1 VIQLKLEDIR
11 KIWESD
17 NYIDIAFKEYLK
29 FRNSDIYNEKY
40 KFDILN
46 ELNNQLQNIRIT
58 PDNVVSIIE
67 MLRDKNPL
75 SGSFVNWRD
84 LDNLLKIAKE
94 EPMKVSKVINE
105 LYDESIDLLKRID
118 DFISSISENNFNY
131 SPGTPLIGYLLASYD
146 LTKYPLYKD
155 ETWTNFLHDFGIEEK
170 FGSKAEK
177 YVMYYQVCNMLKNF
191 FEEKG
196 FLHNS
201 NILEIQDFVY
211 CVFSRVYKDLAF
223 KISIKYLKQKAEF
236 INALM
241 NDENFIDY
249 LNKLD
254 KEYVKKLFEKYSES
268 EKINKIRFLIAEKL
282 LNGNITIEDL
292 ESFKE
297 EVTSSEEKDILKP
310 WNNFRILFPFYYEK
324 YKEKSKIELEK
335 LVKLVFE
342 NFRKD
347 LERKNDLEYHFV
359 DFYGPQNFGTN
370 VCWFALYP
378 KKNQTHQ
385 KSAQLGLAI
394 YPNFIDFGLWFGS
407 EVVRKLSYD
416 SDIEKLENVEL
427 LNLEDVIKKFKEDY
441 KDFIKIS
448 EEFYQKFIK
457 VPHSPEPSGDKGVNL
472 LNWNKPLEIKS
483 LLFEEK
489 EILLSQIST
498 SLASGKHIILIGP
511 PGTGKSKLAKE
522 ICESFG
528 VEYEFVTAVSD
539 WSTFDTIGGYRPNVD
554 GTLYFDEGIFL
565 KALKSKNNKKLKWL
579 IIDEINRADID
590 KSFGPLFSVL
600 AGDKVTL
607 SFKTNSGKNIV
618 IMNENEEQQ
627 EIEDENVYV
636 LPKDFRIIGTMN
648 TYDKTS
654 LYELSYAFMRRF
666 AFIYVGI
673 PKNINTSL
681 VESFLNKWGIED
693 KSINEINLKEGL
705 TEVWNIINKY
715 RQVGP
720 AIIKDIANFVSLNGD
735 YTSAI
740 ILYVFPQFEGV
751 PENKIRQF
759 VEELKKSTIKD
770 FSKNEEVLKNFI
782 GDFFGISLE

>member
-1 VIQLKLEDIR
+1 MKLEDIS

-17 NYIDIAFKEYLK
+17 NYIDIAFEEYLK
-29 FRNSDIYNEKY
+29 FRNSDNYGEKY

-46 ELNNQLQNIRIT
+46 ELNNQLQNTRIT
-58 PDNVVSIIE
+58 PDNVISIID
-67 MLRDKNPL
+67 LLKNKNPS

-84 LDNLLKIAKE
+84 LDNLLKISKE
-94 EPMKVSKVINE
+94 EPIKVSRVLNE

-118 DFISSISENNFNY
+118 NFISAISKNNLNY

-146 LTKYPLYKD
+146 LAKYPLYKD
-155 ETWTNFLHDFGIEEK
+155 EIWRNFLNDFGIEEK

-177 YVMYYQVCNMLKNF
+177 YFMYYQVCNMLKNF
-191 FEEKG
+191 FKEKG
-196 FLHNS
+196 FLHNP
-201 NILEIQDFVY
+201 NMLEIQDFIY
-211 CVFSRVYKDLAF
+211 CVFSRAYKDLVF

-292 ESFKE
+292 ENFKE
-297 EVTSSEEKDILKP
+297 EVASSEEKDILRNM
-310 WNNFRILFPFYYEK
+310 NNFRILFPFYYEK
-324 YKEKSKIELEK
+324 YKEKVKIELNK
-335 LVKLVFE
+335 LVGLVFE
-342 NFRKD
+342 ALKKELDINDD
-347 LERKNDLEYHFV
+347 LEFHYV
-359 DFYGPQNFGTN
+359 DFYGSRNFATDH
-370 VCWFALYP
+370 CWFALYP

-385 KSAQLGLAI
+385 KAAQLFVEIFPNYVNYGLYVALDEKEKVFYNDDKI
-394 YPNFIDFGLWFGS
+394 S
-407 EVVRKLSYD
+407 E
-416 SDIEKLENVEL
+416 ENVDLISLKE
-427 LNLEDVIKKFKEDY
+427 VIKKFKNVY
-441 KDFIKIS
+441 KDFIKIN
-448 EEFYQKFIK
+448 EEIYQKFINFSS
-457 VPHSPEPSGDKGVNL
+457 SPGILEEKEISKIKWDK
-472 LNWNKPLEIKS
+472 KLEINN

-489 EILLSQIST
+489 EIILSQIST

-565 KALKSKNNKKLKWL
+565 KALKSKHNKKLKWL

-590 KSFGPLFSVL
+590 KAFGPLFSVL
-600 AGDKVTL
+600 VGDKVTL

-636 LPKDFRIIGTMN
+636 LPKDLRIIGTMN

-673 PKNINTSL
+673 PKNINTNL
-681 VESFLNKWGIED
+681 VESFLNKWEIED

-715 RQVGP
+715 RPVGP

-759 VEELKKSTIKD
+759 VEELKKSNIKD

>member
-1 VIQLKLEDIR
+1 MIKLKLEDIR

-17 NYIDIAFKEYLK
+17 NYIDIAFEEYLK

-58 PDNVVSIIE
+58 PDNVISIIE
-67 MLRDKNPL
+67 MLKDKNPS

-84 LDNLLKIAKE
+84 LDNLLKIVKE
-94 EPMKVSKVINE
+94 DPVKSSRVINE

-118 DFISSISENNFNY
+118 DFISAISENNFNY

-155 ETWTNFLHDFGIEEK
+155 EIWTNFLHDFGIEEK

-191 FEEKG
+191 FEENG
-196 FLHNS
+196 FLHDQ

-211 CVFSRVYKDLAF
+211 CVFSGSYKDLVF
-223 KISIKYLKQKAEF
+223 KISIKYLKQKSEF
-236 INALM
+236 LDVLT

-268 EKINKIRFLIAEKL
+268 EKVNKIRFLVAEKL

-292 ESFKE
+292 ENFKE
-297 EVTSSEEKDILKP
+297 EVASKEEKDILRS
-310 WNNFRILFPFYYEK
+310 WDNFKILFPFYYEK
-324 YKEKSKIELEK
+324 YKEKVKNEISKILELILIE
-335 LVKLVFE
+335 LDVKD
-342 NFRKD
+342 D
-347 LERKNDLEYHFV
+347 LETHIQ
-359 DFYGPQNFGTN
+359 DFYGPQSFGAKH
-370 VCWFALYP
+370 CYCCLYL
-378 KKNQTHQ
+378 KKNESHQ
-385 KSAQLGLAI
+385 KSAQLSIVIHPDAI
-394 YPNFIDFGLWFGS
+394 YYGLTIGVKVK
-407 EVVRKLSYD
+407 EKLSYNENV
-416 SDIEKLENVEL
+416 EKLEDIEFVSLNKIVE
-427 LNLEDVIKKFKEDY
+427 KFKEVY

-448 EEFYQKFIK
+448 EEFYQKFIGGQNPPK
-457 VPHSPEPSGDKGVNL
+457 PYGEA
-472 LNWNKPLEIKS
+472 NWNKPLEIKS

-489 EILLSQIST
+489 EILLKQIHT

-522 ICESFG
+522 ICENFG

-539 WSTFDTIGGYRPNVD
+539 WSTFDTIGGYRPNAD

-565 KALKSKNNKKLKWL
+565 KVLKSKNNSKLKWL

-590 KSFGPLFSVL
+590 KAFGPLFSVL
-600 AGDKVTL
+600 AGDKATL

-618 IMNENEEQQ
+618 IINENEEQQ
-627 EIEDENVYV
+627 EIDDENVYV

-666 AFIYVGI
+666 AFIYIGI
-673 PKNINTSL
+673 PKNINTNL

-715 RQVGP
+715 RPVGP

-770 FSKNEEVLKNFI
+770 FSKNEEVLKNFV